1 MNSLTKIVSAAC
13 TSTGKKKPTYVSC
26 SVESFL
32 GNINNESSPI
42 IISFKRDNGSGE
54 NKPNVINVE
63 NRTKKDKPCQKATSG
78 YA

>member
-13 TSTGKKKPTYVSC
+13 NSTGTKKPTSGYAIL
-26 SVESFL
+26 ESFL
-32 GNINNESSPI
+32 GNNELSPI